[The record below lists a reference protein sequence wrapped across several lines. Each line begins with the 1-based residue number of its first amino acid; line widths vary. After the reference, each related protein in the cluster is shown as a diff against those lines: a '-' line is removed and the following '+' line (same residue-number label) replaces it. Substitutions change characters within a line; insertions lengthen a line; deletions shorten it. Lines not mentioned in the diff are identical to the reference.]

1 MMLADSPISV
11 QAGRLEPTVQ
21 LPGTARYALLEFI
34 ANELPRWRDYP
45 DRKPESSETVLSDQ
59 LCDHLNSAAR
69 ASSGWSH
76 FQFRTEVP
84 DEVRR
89 GRAIDL
95 APKPCGAVLIIEG
108 RRHTQFDT
116 LLPIEC
122 KRLPT
127 PKEKGRDEREYVMTV
142 AGSTGGIQRFKVG
155 HHGSAHRVAGMIAYV
170 QEKTPAYWLPQVNR
184 WIRDLASDANSGWAS
199 SDSLHLLEDDTKAG
213 LCRLASQHQ
222 RRSGLET
229 IDIQHLWVKMN

>member
-1 MMLADSPISV
+1 MMLADSPIIV
-11 QAGRLEPTVQ
+11 EAGKLEPEVQ
-21 LPGTARYALLEFI
+21 LPGTARYALLEFV
-34 ANELPRWRDYP
+34 ADELPRWRDHP
-45 DRKPESSETVLSDQ
+45 ERKPEASETALTDQ

-69 ASSGWSH
+69 TSDGWSRV
-76 FQFRTEVP
+76 QFRTEVR

-127 PKEKGRDEREYVMTV
+127 PKEKDRDEREYVVT
-142 AGSTGGIQRFKVG
+142 ATGSTGGGMQRICRSVYSG
-155 HHGSAHRVAGMIAYV
+155 RDSVRQPAQ
-170 QEKTPAYWLPQVNR
+170 QEEAC
-184 WIRDLASDANSGWAS
+184 SAS
-199 SDSLHLLEDDTKAG
+199 SLVIME
-213 LCRLASQHQ
+213 QPIVMQ
-222 RRSGLET
+222 R
-229 IDIQHLWVKMN
+229 

>member
-1 MMLADSPISV
+1 MLADSPISV
-11 QAGRLEPTVQ
+11 QAGRLEPAVQ

-34 ANELPRWRDYP
+34 ANELPRWRDHP
-45 DRKPESSETVLSDQ
+45 DRKPETSETVLSDQ

-69 ASSGWSH
+69 TSTGWSRV
-76 FQFRTEVP
+76 QFRTEVP
-84 DEVRR
+84 DEARR

-127 PKEKGRDEREYVMTV
+127 PKEKGRDEREYVMT
-142 AGSTGGIQRFKVG
+142 ATGSTGGVQRFKFG
-155 HHGSAHRVAGMIAYV
+155 HHGSVHRVAGMIGYV
-170 QEKTPAYWLPQVNR
+170 QEHTSEYWLTQVNG
-184 WIRDLASDANSGWAS
+184 WIRDLAREANSGWS
-199 SDSLHLLEDDTKAG
+199 GSDSLHLLEDNTGAG
-213 LCRLASQHQ
+213 LCRLASRHE
-222 RRSGLET
+222 RGGRLEA
-229 IDIQHLWVKMN
+229 IDIQHLWLKMN